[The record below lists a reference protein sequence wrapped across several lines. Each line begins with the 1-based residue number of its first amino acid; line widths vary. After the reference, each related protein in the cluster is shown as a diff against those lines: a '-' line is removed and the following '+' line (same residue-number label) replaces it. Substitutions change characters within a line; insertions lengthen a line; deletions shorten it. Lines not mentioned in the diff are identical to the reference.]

1 MADSDTK
8 NNISSNDKS
17 IAGHNFHPL
26 NPDSRVQTEGNVE
39 ILDSGKDYSKK
50 EEEKA
55 HSKMSSDATIFGATF
70 MMTNMCLGTTIFTF
84 AVRAKSFGLIWIL
97 VACFAVAAIDYW
109 SIMNCA
115 VASSKVKVDDFSE
128 VTEQLL
134 GKKARTT
141 LNILIIVYSYACMMC
156 FYVLIFAL
164 FGRFIQSVAYSK
176 EYPNYED
183 FFNEKWGKPY
193 IKFPFAIGIAFCL
206 GLMSLIKDISKL
218 NFSAYIGVGAVI
230 YTLFVIMIEC
240 HKYYTF
246 YKEHEYIAED
256 KNTHLN
262 LVDLSKAFTKD
273 LDFFKGMACIFG
285 AYACHTGVFPV
296 YSGFKYQENGLRKM
310 KFAVFFSVCLT
321 TALHIVSIICS
332 YLTEPIKPE
341 DVIIYR
347 KQIGDGKDVAMTISK
362 LFVTLSLVFTLPGYF
377 FGLRLSIANS
387 FTGGNISRL
396 FNIIFT
402 FVSMFVC
409 AFIAAI
415 YDKVLNYLSYI
426 GGFITVFVCYLYP
439 ALLHIYST
447 QKPLL
452 HWRNLFDLIFSII
465 LCIIGVIA
473 GIRTIIDDVQA

>member
-1 MADSDTK
+1 
-8 NNISSNDKS
+8 
-17 IAGHNFHPL
+17 
-26 NPDSRVQTEGNVE
+26 
-39 ILDSGKDYSKK
+39 
-50 EEEKA
+50 
-55 HSKMSSDATIFGATF
+55 
-70 MMTNMCLGTTIFTF
+70 
-84 AVRAKSFGLIWIL
+84 
-97 VACFAVAAIDYW
+97 
-109 SIMNCA
+109 
-115 VASSKVKVDDFSE
+115 
-128 VTEQLL
+128 
-134 GKKARTT
+134 
-141 LNILIIVYSYACMMC
+141 
-156 FYVLIFAL
+156 
-164 FGRFIQSVAYSK
+164 
-176 EYPNYED
+176 
-183 FFNEKWGKPY
+183 
-193 IKFPFAIGIAFCL
+193 
-206 GLMSLIKDISKL
+206 
-218 NFSAYIGVGAVI
+218 
-230 YTLFVIMIEC
+230 
-240 HKYYTF
+240 
-246 YKEHEYIAED
+246 
-256 KNTHLN
+256 
-262 LVDLSKAFTKD
+262 
-273 LDFFKGMACIFG
+273 
-285 AYACHTGVFPV
+285 
-296 YSGFKYQENGLRKM
+296 M

-387 FTGGNISRL
+387 FTGGNISKL

-447 QKPLL
+447 QKPFL
-452 HWRNLFDLIFSII
+452 HWRNLFDLIFPII